1 MNLMPMHEHNRMSES
16 APPPVRV
23 GTAVVMHQ
31 RPYWLGTAAWVT
43 AAWVTAAWVTAA
55 GLAVGGCAAGGGQ
68 SAAPSVV
75 PPAPA
80 GVTQYVA
87 GFQALQAGQPEQA
100 EANLKQAVEINPD
113 LRMARKL
120 LGEIYRDRGDYT
132 AALPHFEALT
142 VLDPYSALNFY
153 KLGVSYH
160 VLQRLAESRRAYER
174 SLELDPAAAPTQ
186 MNLGLVMLAE
196 GDAQAAVERLTR
208 AVELD
213 PQNPDAWSNLGVAL
227 DVSGNLQS
235 AETAYRRSLELA
247 PDRLATLQNLGSNLI
262 GQGRGIEASLIL
274 QRVVEASPSPVAYK
288 RLGDA
293 LVAGERPEQAMQ
305 AYTTAI
311 QRAPRYLPAIN
322 ALADLHI
329 GLYTRGLELEESH
342 RRRAVEL
349 WRQSLAVN
357 PNQPRVGAQLEKWSN
372 PSLFN

>member
-1 MNLMPMHEHNRMSES
+1 
-16 APPPVRV
+16 
-23 GTAVVMHQ
+23 MHQ